1 MASHFLISLDVEMQ
15 WGFYDLPTR
24 LSEAS
29 ISRIPEVVKRL
40 LELFERY
47 EVDSTWGIVGA
58 LACETVEELQSELA
72 TIPFGY
78 LNERCHP
85 TTIFQ
90 EITRRPHHFFAP
102 QLVEQIRSAPNVEV
116 ASHTFSHFYTREL
129 PFSEDAWRQDL
140 HLVKRKLPEATTLL
154 FPRNQYHE
162 NALKASREFGFT
174 AFRMNPNHF
183 LYRVETS
190 GKGTLPIRLMRLA
203 DHYFPIGSH
212 QLVESAED
220 QISYSRFLRPPERS
234 SYLRRRKVDRIK
246 QSMTVAAMKDRDYH
260 IYFHPHNLSLRTDQG
275 LQDLEELLQHFHY
288 LQRTFGMES
297 ITIREYFSKDV
308 KTE

>member
-15 WGFYDLPTR
+15 WGFYDIPAR
-24 LSEAS
+24 LSEGS
-29 ISRIPEVVKRL
+29 IRQIPEVVERL
-40 LELFERY
+40 LKLFEDY
-47 EVDSTWGIVGA
+47 EVQSTWGIVGA

-90 EITRRPHHFFAP
+90 ELTRRPHHYLAP
-102 QLVEQIRSAPNVEV
+102 KLVEVIRAAPNVEV

-140 HLVKRKLPEATTLL
+140 HLVRRKLPEATSLL

-162 NALKASREFGFT
+162 KALEIGREFGFT
-174 AFRMNPNHF
+174 GFRKNPDHF

-190 GKGTLPIRLMRLA
+190 GKGTVPLRIMRLA
-203 DHYFPIGSH
+203 DHYFPLASH
-212 QLVESAED
+212 QLVESTED

-234 SYLRRRKVDRIK
+234 LYLRRRKVDRIK

-260 IYFHPHNLSLRTDQG
+260 IYFHPHNLSQRTDQG
-275 LQDLEELLQHFHY
+275 LQDLEEVLRHFHY
-288 LQRTFGMES
+288 LHRTFGMQS
-297 ITIREYFSKDV
+297 STIRDYLKENERSD
-308 KTE
+308 